1 MKHLLATL
9 LLVGSFALVGCG
21 GGGSSP
27 GDAVK
32 EMTYAMEAGDAEKV
46 KELIPEL
53 GENLGDGKIDTM
65 VKQAA
70 KETEESGG
78 IESIVIDKEEINGD
92 TAKVTATM
100 TSGNG
105 DVETDD
111 FDLKKVDGKWVVTMG
126 EDMKNA
132 AGGGNINL
140 GDGGDEDVEF
150 PEGFEVP
157 AE

>member
-1 MKHLLATL
+1 MKHLFCVLILACT
-9 LLVGSFALVGCG
+9 FALVGC

-32 EMTYAMEAGDAEKV
+32 ELTYAMEAGDAEKV
-46 KELIPEL
+46 KELVPEL

-70 KETEESGG
+70 KEAKEEGG
-78 IESIVIDKEEINGD
+78 IKSITIDKEEINGD

-100 TSGNG
+100 TNGNG
-105 DVETDD
+105 KSETED
-111 FDLKKVDGKWVVTMG
+111 FDLKKVDGKWVLTMG
-126 EDMKNA
+126 DDMKNA

-140 GDGGDEDVEF
+140 NGGVEDVEF
-150 PEGFEVP
+150 PDDFEVP